1 MSDHPDERPDQRPQ
15 AAPGAHTHAQPN
27 DPLYREL
34 NQSADFQELRKRYRA
49 FAFRVTIAFL
59 VWYLLYVLLSTYASD
74 FMGKHLFGNI
84 NIGLVLG
91 LLQFVTTFG
100 IAWVYARHAAAKFDP
115 IADKINTEYESRRL
129 S

>member
-34 NQSADFQELRKRYRA
+34 NQSADFHELRKRYRA
-49 FAFRVTIAFL
+49 FAFPVTIAFL

-115 IADKINTEYESRRL
+115 IAGKINTEYESRRL